1 MIIVQVLILDM
12 LEAVVEVLVTIIG
25 VGRRLREVLA
35 GAEMAGLKVGLVP
48 MTLVR
53 ILVEEGEVRDI
64 ILELMGREAL
74 VSVSSTHLTLP
85 TSDLV

>member
-74 VSVSSTHLTLP
+74 V
-85 TSDLV
+85 